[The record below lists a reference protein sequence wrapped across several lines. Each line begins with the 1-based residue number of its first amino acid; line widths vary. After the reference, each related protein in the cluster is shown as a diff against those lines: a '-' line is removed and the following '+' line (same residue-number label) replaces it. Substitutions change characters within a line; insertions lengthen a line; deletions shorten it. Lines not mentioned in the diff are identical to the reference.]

1 MSDRH
6 DRDRDRFVDDPKWAT
21 PAALIAVIAVILTI
35 VLKACG
41 WV

>member
-1 MSDRH
+1 MSDR
-6 DRDRDRFVDDPKWAT
+6 RDKDRFVDDPKWA
-21 PAALIAVIAVILTI
+21 PMVALIAVIATVLAI